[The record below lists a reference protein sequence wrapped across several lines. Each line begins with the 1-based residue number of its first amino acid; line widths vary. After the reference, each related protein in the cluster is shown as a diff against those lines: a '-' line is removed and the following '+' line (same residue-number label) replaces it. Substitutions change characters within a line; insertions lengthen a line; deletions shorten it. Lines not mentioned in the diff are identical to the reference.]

1 MSAGQA
7 GPARPVLLVV
17 VLECSFWLPLAA
29 CTYLALVPRLP
40 ELPPF
45 QLSDVILHAVAFS
58 YLTFALVL
66 ARFTDREALTR
77 LSRMAF
83 LAMAGYGLALE
94 LAQSLVPERTASLKD
109 LLVDLVGIG
118 IGLALARVAA
128 PRLIPLALR
137 VSGGR

>member
-1 MSAGQA
+1 
-7 GPARPVLLVV
+7 
-17 VLECSFWLPLAA
+17 
-29 CTYLALVPRLP
+29 
-40 ELPPF
+40 
-45 QLSDVILHAVAFS
+45 
-58 YLTFALVL
+58 
-66 ARFTDREALTR
+66 
-77 LSRMAF
+77 
-83 LAMAGYGLALE
+83 MAGYGLALE